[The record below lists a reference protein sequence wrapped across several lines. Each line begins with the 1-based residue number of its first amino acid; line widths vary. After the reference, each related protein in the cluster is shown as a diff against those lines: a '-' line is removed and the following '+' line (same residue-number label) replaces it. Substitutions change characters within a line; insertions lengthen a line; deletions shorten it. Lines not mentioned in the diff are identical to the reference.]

1 MICSVVG
8 LFVFIPSVCLYLFT
22 CVSVRLFVLFVTL
35 FCFGLF
41 VCLFVFCFVC
51 VLVWRACMRAHVD
64 GGNE

>member
-8 LFVFIPSVCLYLFT
+8 LFVFIPSVCLCLFT
-22 CVSVRLFVLFVTL
+22 CLSVRLFVLFVTL

-51 VLVWRACMRAHVD
+51 VFGVEGLHEGARGWW
-64 GGNE
+64 E